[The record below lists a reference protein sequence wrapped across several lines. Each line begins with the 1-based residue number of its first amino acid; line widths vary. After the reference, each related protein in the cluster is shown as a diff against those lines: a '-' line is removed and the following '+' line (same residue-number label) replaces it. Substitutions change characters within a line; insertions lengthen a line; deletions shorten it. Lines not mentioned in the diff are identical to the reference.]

1 MSEPK
6 LGKIYVSNDKL
17 FTGMKKKRNVVV
29 SNYSKES
36 KKYGVSRILSL
47 EGKEGK
53 SNTLLPLKDNYSPVL
68 KKASGVDY
76 YVYRN
81 AFDKNGKRTPINF
94 GAMKDTN
101 MSLSKKDLNAVLH
114 HVKKRGGRQN
124 YGKHKNYLRHK

>member
-6 LGKIYVSNDKL
+6 LGKIYASNDKL
-17 FTGMKKKRNVVV
+17 FTGLKKKRNVVV

-53 SNTLLPLKDNYSPVL
+53 SNTLLPLKDNYEPVL

-81 AFDKNGKRTPINF
+81 AFDKTGKRVPINF
-94 GAMKDTN
+94 GSMKDTG
-101 MSLSKKDLNAVLH
+101 MSLTKKDLNAVLH
-114 HVKKRGGRQN
+114 HVKKRGGKANRDK
-124 YGKHKNYLRHK
+124 YKKLKRYK